1 MGIVA
6 FMDMGQASH
15 YEGLKIQYHQRS
27 PLSSPFIKEILK
39 MNAKK
44 YLSQNKIAIAQ
55 QCQTIVDSGSKA
67 IITAKKSG
75 ETYIHKVS
83 TVEEFSNTIPDNKF
97 FKPMRDGINNAV
109 LNKVIPIV
117 IFEEQKAR
125 IISLPEHFDP
135 KS

>member
-1 MGIVA
+1 
-6 FMDMGQASH
+6 
-15 YEGLKIQYHQRS
+15 
-27 PLSSPFIKEILK
+27 
-39 MNAKK
+39 MNAEK
-44 YLSQNKIAIAQ
+44 YLSQNKVEIAE
-55 QCQTIVDSGSKA
+55 QCKTIFDSGFKA

-117 IFEEQKAR
+117 IFEDQKAR
-125 IISLPEHFDP
+125 IITLPKHFEP
-135 KS
+135 GS